1 VEELSNAGLDVVP
14 PQRRCEDS
22 RCPFHGHLKVR
33 GRIFEGRI
41 VSISGKNFAVIE
53 REYLHYVRKY
63 NRYERRRSRISAHL
77 PPCID
82 AKEGQPAKI
91 AECRPLSKTISFV
104 VVSVGER

>member
-1 VEELSNAGLDVVP
+1 MSTAGLDVAP
-14 PQRRCEDS
+14 PTRRCEDE

-41 VSISGKNFAVIE
+41 VSLSSKSSAVIE

-63 NRYERRRSRISAHL
+63 NRYERRRSRLSAHL

-82 AKEGQPAKI
+82 AREGEIAKI

-104 VVSVGER
+104 IISVGER

>member
-1 VEELSNAGLDVVP
+1 LSTAGLEVAP
-14 PQRRCEDS
+14 PQRRCEDG

-41 VSISGKNFAVIE
+41 VSLSEKNFVVIE
-53 REYLHYVRKY
+53 REYLHYVKKY

-82 AKEGQPAKI
+82 AREGEVARI

-104 VVSVGER
+104 VVSAGGR